1 MGTRSL
7 ADLGNE
13 KGAQPI
19 YLVSITILRGLRMA
33 LFINQDA
40 KLGELEG
47 SGYLFQNKDSIEV
60 SYQGVFFG
68 SEDKAEAMQS
78 LVEHEPVKFTGV
90 LYKKN
95 RSGAIK
101 KSKIEMDVDV
111 TQFREVSMG
120 ARALLEG
127 IEES

>member
-60 SYQGVFFG
+60 SYQGVFLG
-68 SEDKAEAMQS
+68 QRTKQKPCNPS
-78 LVEHEPVKFTGV
+78 
-90 LYKKN
+90 
-95 RSGAIK
+95 
-101 KSKIEMDVDV
+101 
-111 TQFREVSMG
+111 
-120 ARALLEG
+120 
-127 IEES
+127 